1 MANEPMTPREAWE
14 KMQET
19 GDISPGMGAV
29 NAAFAKA
36 ILRRQANVM
45 RQESCV
51 ISMEESDPGAEP
63 WTVSLVLTDGKL
75 SAEGCN
81 TLAKMRSNAHR
92 AELVKCP
99 EGGLEKIIF
108 YVYTKEVE

>member
-1 MANEPMTPREAWE
+1 MEDRTMTPREAWE

-19 GDISPGMGAV
+19 GEIPTGMGAV
-29 NAAFAKA
+29 NAAFAKS

-45 RQESCV
+45 LQEICV

-63 WTVSLVLTDGKL
+63 WTVSLVMEDGKL
-75 SAEGCN
+75 SREGCA
-81 TLAKMRSNAHR
+81 TLTKMRSNAHR

-99 EGGLEKIIF
+99 EGGLEKLVF